1 MEEQKDTKNI
11 WIAMTITFFTVSIV
25 FGILLYRSEKVIK
38 EMQQTVAESVTVQ
51 EQQDVNASA
60 DSVRLMD
67 GMVQV
72 QKDNEWVDYC
82 TIEEFAQSDP
92 VEAGKQKMSDLIKSN
107 QDAVNAGT
115 LLEDVNSEFAML
127 EKAATRE
134 VIMEPQTEVSWK
146 METDNTTDNPN
157 KKKDNG
163 KNTAFK
169 VNGKN
174 QAGKGNTV
182 SGQNTAGAATPAET
196 QPGADTSMQQ
206 PASGTLAG
214 STPAEGNAS
223 TGNNAASGGS
233 SSGGGSSAGNSSSSG
248 GGTPAGNTTPSG
260 GNGSSNPSGG
270 TAGTP
275 STGTDSGGNVG
286 GGNTSGGSS
295 DTNIPSGGS
304 SGSSGGS
311 GSAPDSGSSS
321 GGSTDSSG
329 GNSGSDSGN
338 SGSGSSGGD
347 GEDIGWTDDI
357 L

>member
-11 WIAMTITFFTVSIV
+11 WIVMTITFFTVSIV

-92 VEAGKQKMSDLIKSN
+92 VVVGKQKMSDLIKSN

-146 METDNTTDNPN
+146 METDNTKNTTNSPN

-163 KNTAFK
+163 KNTASK
-169 VNGKN
+169 ENGKN

-182 SGQNTAGAATPAET
+182 SGQNAAGTATPAET
-196 QPGADTSMQQ
+196 QPGADTSTQQ
-206 PASGTLAG
+206 PASGTSTG
-214 STPAEGNAS
+214 STPAEGNTS

-233 SSGGGSSAGNSSSSG
+233 SSGGGS
-248 GGTPAGNTTPSG
+248 
-260 GNGSSNPSGG
+260 
-270 TAGTP
+270 
-275 STGTDSGGNVG
+275 D
-286 GGNTSGGSS
+286 
-295 DTNIPSGGS
+295 
-304 SGSSGGS
+304 
-311 GSAPDSGSSS
+311 SAPDSGSSS

>member
-11 WIAMTITFFTVSIV
+11 WIVMTITFFTVSIV

-72 QKDNEWVDYC
+72 QKDKEWVDYC

-146 METDNTTDNPN
+146 METDNAKNTTNNPN

-163 KNTAFK
+163 KNTASK

-182 SGQNTAGAATPAET
+182 SGQNAAGAATPAET
-196 QPGADTSMQQ
+196 QSGADTSMQQ
-206 PASGTLAG
+206 PASGTSTG
-214 STPAEGNAS
+214 STPAEGNTS
-223 TGNNAASGGS
+223 TGNNAASGGT
-233 SSGGGSSAGNSSSSG
+233 AN
-248 GGTPAGNTTPSG
+248 TPS
-260 GNGSSNPSGG
+260 S
-270 TAGTP
+270 
-275 STGTDSGGNVG
+275 GTDSGNNGTSGGNAG

-295 DTNIPSGGS
+295 DTNTPSGGS
-304 SGSSGGS
+304 SGST
-311 GSAPDSGSSS
+311 PDSGSSS
-321 GGSTDSSG
+321 GGSSDSSG

>member
-11 WIAMTITFFTVSIV
+11 WIVMTITFFTVSIV

-72 QKDNEWVDYC
+72 QKDKEWVDYC

-92 VEAGKQKMSDLIKSN
+92 VETGKQKMSDLIKSN

-146 METDNTTDNPN
+146 METDNAKNTTNNPN

-163 KNTAFK
+163 KNTASK

-182 SGQNTAGAATPAET
+182 SGQNTAGAVTPAET

-206 PASGTLAG
+206 PASGTSAG

-223 TGNNAASGGS
+223 TGNNAASGGT
-233 SSGGGSSAGNSSSSG
+233 AN
-248 GGTPAGNTTPSG
+248 TPS
-260 GNGSSNPSGG
+260 S
-270 TAGTP
+270 
-275 STGTDSGGNVG
+275 GTDSGNNGTSGGNAG

-295 DTNIPSGGS
+295 DTNTPSGGS
-304 SGSSGGS
+304 SGST
-311 GSAPDSGSSS
+311 PDSGSSS
-321 GGSTDSSG
+321 GGSSDSSG

>member
-38 EMQQTVAESVTVQ
+38 EMQQIVAESVTVQ

-72 QKDNEWVDYC
+72 QKDKEWVDYC

-146 METDNTTDNPN
+146 METDNAKNTTNNPN

-163 KNTAFK
+163 KNTASK

-182 SGQNTAGAATPAET
+182 SGQNAAGTATPAET

-206 PASGTLAG
+206 PASGTSTG

-223 TGNNAASGGS
+223 TGNNASSGGS
-233 SSGGGSSAGNSSSSG
+233 SSGGGSSAGSSSSSG
-248 GGTPAGNTTPSG
+248 GGAPTGNTTPSG

-270 TAGTP
+270 TAGAP
-275 STGTDSGGNVG
+275 STGTDSGGNG
-286 GGNTSGGSS
+286 ASG
-295 DTNIPSGGS
+295 
-304 SGSSGGS
+304 

-321 GGSTDSSG
+321 GGSTDSGG

>member
-11 WIAMTITFFTVSIV
+11 WIVMTITFFTVSIV

-60 DSVRLMD
+60 DPVRLMD

-72 QKDNEWVDYC
+72 QKDKEWVDYC

-146 METDNTTDNPN
+146 METDNTKNTTNNPN

-163 KNTAFK
+163 KNTASK

-182 SGQNTAGAATPAET
+182 SGQNAAGTATPAET

-206 PASGTLAG
+206 PASGTSKG
-214 STPAEGNAS
+214 STPAEGNTS

-233 SSGGGSSAGNSSSSG
+233 SSGGGSSAGN
-248 GGTPAGNTTPSG
+248 TTPSG
-260 GNGSSNPSGG
+260 GTANTPSSGADSGNNGASGG
-270 TAGTP
+270 SA
-275 STGTDSGGNVG
+275 G
-286 GGNTSGGSS
+286 GGNISGGST
-295 DTNIPSGGS
+295 DTSTPSGGS
-304 SGSSGGS
+304 SGST
-311 GSAPDSGSSS
+311 PDSGSSS
-321 GGSTDSSG
+321 GGSSDSSG

>member
-11 WIAMTITFFTVSIV
+11 WIVMTITFFTVSIV

-60 DSVRLMD
+60 DPVRLMD

-72 QKDNEWVDYC
+72 QKDKEWVDYC

-146 METDNTTDNPN
+146 METDNTKNTTNNPN

-163 KNTAFK
+163 KNTASK
-169 VNGKN
+169 ENGKN

-182 SGQNTAGAATPAET
+182 LGQNAAGTATPAET

-206 PASGTLAG
+206 PASGTSTG
-214 STPAEGNAS
+214 STPAEGNTS

-233 SSGGGSSAGNSSSSG
+233 SSGGGSSAGN
-248 GGTPAGNTTPSG
+248 TTPSG
-260 GNGSSNPSGG
+260 GTANTPSSGADSGNNGASGG
-270 TAGTP
+270 SA
-275 STGTDSGGNVG
+275 G
-286 GGNTSGGSS
+286 GGNISGGST
-295 DTNIPSGGS
+295 DTSTPSGGS
-304 SGSSGGS
+304 SGST
-311 GSAPDSGSSS
+311 PDSGSSS
-321 GGSTDSSG
+321 GGSSDSSG

>member
-11 WIAMTITFFTVSIV
+11 WIVMTITFFTVSIV

-38 EMQQTVAESVTVQ
+38 EMQQTVAEKSVTVQ

-92 VEAGKQKMSDLIKSN
+92 VEVGKQKMSDLIKSN

-146 METDNTTDNPN
+146 METDNAKNTTNNPN

-163 KNTAFK
+163 KNTASK

-182 SGQNTAGAATPAET
+182 SGQNAAEAATPAET

-206 PASGTLAG
+206 PASGT
-214 STPAEGNAS
+214 STGDNAS
-223 TGNNAASGGS
+223 SGGS
-233 SSGGGSSAGNSSSSG
+233 PSGGGSSAGSSSSSG
-248 GGTPAGNTTPSG
+248 GGAPAGNTTPSG

-275 STGTDSGGNVG
+275 STGTDSGG
-286 GGNTSGGSS
+286 SGA
-295 DTNIPSGGS
+295 SG
-304 SGSSGGS
+304 

-321 GGSTDSSG
+321 GGSTDSGG

-338 SGSGSSGGD
+338 SGSESSGGD

>member
-11 WIAMTITFFTVSIV
+11 WIVMTITFFTVSIV

-51 EQQDVNASA
+51 EKQDVNASA

-146 METDNTTDNPN
+146 METDNTKNTTNNPN

-163 KNTAFK
+163 KNTASK
-169 VNGKN
+169 ENGKN

-182 SGQNTAGAATPAET
+182 SGQNAAGTATPAET

-206 PASGTLAG
+206 PALGTSTG
-214 STPAEGNAS
+214 STPAEGNTS

-233 SSGGGSSAGNSSSSG
+233 SSGGGSSAGN
-248 GGTPAGNTTPSG
+248 TTPSG
-260 GNGSSNPSGG
+260 G
-270 TAGTP
+270 TANTP
-275 STGTDSGGNVG
+275 SSGADSGNNGASGGNAG
-286 GGNTSGGSS
+286 GGNISGGST
-295 DTNIPSGGS
+295 DTSTPSGGS
-304 SGSSGGS
+304 SGST
-311 GSAPDSGSSS
+311 PDSGSSS
-321 GGSTDSSG
+321 GGSSDSSG

>member
-11 WIAMTITFFTVSIV
+11 WIVMTITFFTVSIV

-51 EQQDVNASA
+51 EQQDVNANA

-72 QKDNEWVDYC
+72 QKDKEWVDYC

-146 METDNTTDNPN
+146 METDNTKNTTNNPN

-163 KNTAFK
+163 KNTASK
-169 VNGKN
+169 ENGKN

-182 SGQNTAGAATPAET
+182 SGQNAAGTATPAET

-233 SSGGGSSAGNSSSSG
+233 SAGSSSSSG
-248 GGTPAGNTTPSG
+248 GGAPAENTTPSG

-275 STGTDSGGNVG
+275 STGTDSGGNG
-286 GGNTSGGSS
+286 ASG
-295 DTNIPSGGS
+295 
-304 SGSSGGS
+304 

>member
-72 QKDNEWVDYC
+72 QKDKEWVDYC

-92 VEAGKQKMSDLIKSN
+92 VEVGKQKMSDLIKSN

-146 METDNTTDNPN
+146 METDNTKNTTNNPN

-163 KNTAFK
+163 KNMASK
-169 VNGKN
+169 ENGKN

-182 SGQNTAGAATPAET
+182 SGQNAAGTATPAET

-206 PASGTLAG
+206 PASGTSTG
-214 STPAEGNAS
+214 STPAEGNTS
-223 TGNNAASGGS
+223 TGNNAS
-233 SSGGGSSAGNSSSSG
+233 SGGSSAGSSSSSG
-248 GGTPAGNTTPSG
+248 GGAPAENTTPSG

-270 TAGTP
+270 TSGTP
-275 STGTDSGGNVG
+275 SSGTDSGNNGA
-286 GGNTSGGSS
+286 SG
-295 DTNIPSGGS
+295 
-304 SGSSGGS
+304 

-321 GGSTDSSG
+321 GGSTDSGG
-329 GNSGSDSGN
+329 GNGGSDSGN

>member
-11 WIAMTITFFTVSIV
+11 WIVMTITFFTVSIV

-146 METDNTTDNPN
+146 METDNTKNTTNNPN

-163 KNTAFK
+163 KNTASK
-169 VNGKN
+169 ENGKN

-182 SGQNTAGAATPAET
+182 SGQNAAGTATPADT
-196 QPGADTSMQQ
+196 QPGADTSTQQ
-206 PASGTLAG
+206 PASGTSAG
-214 STPAEGNAS
+214 S
-223 TGNNAASGGS
+223 NAASGGS
-233 SSGGGSSAGNSSSSG
+233 SSGGGSSAGSSSSSSG
-248 GGTPAGNTTPSG
+248 GAPTGNTTPSG

-275 STGTDSGGNVG
+275 STGTDSGGNG
-286 GGNTSGGSS
+286 ASG
-295 DTNIPSGGS
+295 
-304 SGSSGGS
+304 

-321 GGSTDSSG
+321 GGSTDSGG

>member
-11 WIAMTITFFTVSIV
+11 WIVMTITFFTVSIV

-72 QKDNEWVDYC
+72 QKDKEWVDYC

-92 VEAGKQKMSDLIKSN
+92 VETGKQKMSDLIKSN

-163 KNTAFK
+163 KNTASK

-182 SGQNTAGAATPAET
+182 SGQNAAGTATPAET

-206 PASGTLAG
+206 PASGTSSG

-223 TGNNAASGGS
+223 TGNNAASGGT
-233 SSGGGSSAGNSSSSG
+233 AN
-248 GGTPAGNTTPSG
+248 TPS
-260 GNGSSNPSGG
+260 S
-270 TAGTP
+270 
-275 STGTDSGGNVG
+275 GTDSGNNGTSGGNAG

-295 DTNIPSGGS
+295 DTNTPSGGS
-304 SGSSGGS
+304 SGST
-311 GSAPDSGSSS
+311 PDSGSSS
-321 GGSTDSSG
+321 GGSSNSSG

>member
-146 METDNTTDNPN
+146 METDNTKNTTNNPN

-163 KNTAFK
+163 KNTASK
-169 VNGKN
+169 ENGKN

-182 SGQNTAGAATPAET
+182 SGQNAAGTATPAET

-206 PASGTLAG
+206 PASGT
-214 STPAEGNAS
+214 STGDNAS
-223 TGNNAASGGS
+223 SGGS
-233 SSGGGSSAGNSSSSG
+233 
-248 GGTPAGNTTPSG
+248 PSG
-260 GNGSSNPSGG
+260 E
-270 TAGTP
+270 
-275 STGTDSGGNVG
+275 
-286 GGNTSGGSS
+286 
-295 DTNIPSGGS
+295 
-304 SGSSGGS
+304 GS

-321 GGSTDSSG
+321 GGSTDSNG

>member
-11 WIAMTITFFTVSIV
+11 WIVMTITFFTVSIV
-25 FGILLYRSEKVIK
+25 FGILLYQSQKVIK
-38 EMQQTVAESVTVQ
+38 EMKQTVAESVTVQ
-51 EQQDVNASA
+51 EQQDVNAGTDA
-60 DSVRLMD
+60 VRLMD

-92 VEAGKQKMSDLIKSN
+92 VETGKQKMSDLIKNN

-115 LLEDVNSEFAML
+115 LLENVNSEFAML

-146 METDNTTDNPN
+146 MESDNAKNTVNNPD

-163 KNTAFK
+163 INAPSK
-169 VNGKN
+169 VKGKN

-182 SGQNTAGAATPAET
+182 SGQNTAGTVTSAET

-206 PASGTLAG
+206 PASGTSAG
-214 STPAEGNAS
+214 STPAEGNTS

-233 SSGGGSSAGNSSSSG
+233 SAGSSSSSG

-275 STGTDSGGNVG
+275 STGTDSGG
-286 GGNTSGGSS
+286 SS
-295 DTNIPSGGS
+295 DTNTPSGGS

-329 GNSGSDSGN
+329 GKSGSDSGN

>member
-11 WIAMTITFFTVSIV
+11 WIVMTITFFTVSIV

-38 EMQQTVAESVTVQ
+38 EMQQTVAEKSVTVQ

-146 METDNTTDNPN
+146 METDNAKNTTNNPN

-163 KNTAFK
+163 KNTASK

-182 SGQNTAGAATPAET
+182 SGQNAAETATPAET

-206 PASGTLAG
+206 PASGT
-214 STPAEGNAS
+214 STGDNAS
-223 TGNNAASGGS
+223 SGGS
-233 SSGGGSSAGNSSSSG
+233 PSGGGSSAGSSSSSG
-248 GGTPAGNTTPSG
+248 GGAPAENTTPSG

-275 STGTDSGGNVG
+275 STGTDSGG
-286 GGNTSGGSS
+286 SGA
-295 DTNIPSGGS
+295 SG
-304 SGSSGGS
+304 

-321 GGSTDSSG
+321 GGSTDSGG

-338 SGSGSSGGD
+338 SGSESSGGD

>member
-11 WIAMTITFFTVSIV
+11 WIVMTITFFTVSIV

-72 QKDNEWVDYC
+72 QKDKEWVDYC

-92 VEAGKQKMSDLIKSN
+92 VETGKQKMSDLIKSN

-146 METDNTTDNPN
+146 METDNTKNTTDNPN

-163 KNTAFK
+163 KNTASK

-182 SGQNTAGAATPAET
+182 SGQNAAGTATPAET

-206 PASGTLAG
+206 PASGTSSG

-223 TGNNAASGGS
+223 TGNNAASGGT
-233 SSGGGSSAGNSSSSG
+233 AN
-248 GGTPAGNTTPSG
+248 TPS
-260 GNGSSNPSGG
+260 S
-270 TAGTP
+270 
-275 STGTDSGGNVG
+275 GTDSGNNGTSGGNAG
-286 GGNTSGGSS
+286 GGNTSGGRS
-295 DTNIPSGGS
+295 DTNTPSGGS
-304 SGSSGGS
+304 SGST
-311 GSAPDSGSSS
+311 PDSGSSS
-321 GGSTDSSG
+321 GGSSNSSG

>member
-11 WIAMTITFFTVSIV
+11 WIAMTIAFFTVSIV

-146 METDNTTDNPN
+146 METDNAKNTTNNPN
-157 KKKDNG
+157 KKKDNR
-163 KNTAFK
+163 KNTASK

-182 SGQNTAGAATPAET
+182 SGQNAAETATPAET

-206 PASGTLAG
+206 PASGTSTG
-214 STPAEGNAS
+214 STPAEGNTS

-233 SSGGGSSAGNSSSSG
+233 SSGGGSSADSSSSSG
-248 GGTPAGNTTPSG
+248 GGT
-260 GNGSSNPSGG
+260 
-270 TAGTP
+270 AGTP
-275 STGTDSGGNVG
+275 SAGTDSGG
-286 GGNTSGGSS
+286 SGA
-295 DTNIPSGGS
+295 SG
-304 SGSSGGS
+304 

-321 GGSTDSSG
+321 GGSTDSGG

>member
-11 WIAMTITFFTVSIV
+11 WIVMTITFFTVSIV

-60 DSVRLMD
+60 DPVRLMD

-72 QKDNEWVDYC
+72 QKDKEWVDYC

-115 LLEDVNSEFAML
+115 LLENVNSEFAML

-146 METDNTTDNPN
+146 MESDNAKNTVNNPD

-163 KNTAFK
+163 INAPSK
-169 VNGKN
+169 VKGKN

-182 SGQNTAGAATPAET
+182 SGQNAAGTATSAET

-206 PASGTLAG
+206 PASGTSKG
-214 STPAEGNAS
+214 STPAEGNTS

-233 SSGGGSSAGNSSSSG
+233 SSGGGSSAGN
-248 GGTPAGNTTPSG
+248 TTPSG
-260 GNGSSNPSGG
+260 GTANTPSSGADSGNNGASGG
-270 TAGTP
+270 SA
-275 STGTDSGGNVG
+275 G
-286 GGNTSGGSS
+286 GGNISGGST
-295 DTNIPSGGS
+295 DTSTPSGGS
-304 SGSSGGS
+304 SGST
-311 GSAPDSGSSS
+311 PDSGSSS
-321 GGSTDSSG
+321 GGSSDSSG

>member
-11 WIAMTITFFTVSIV
+11 WIVMTITFFTVSIV

-72 QKDNEWVDYC
+72 QKDKEWVDYC

-92 VEAGKQKMSDLIKSN
+92 VETGKQKMSDLIKSN

-146 METDNTTDNPN
+146 METDNAKNTTNNPN

-163 KNTAFK
+163 KNTASK

-182 SGQNTAGAATPAET
+182 SGQNAAGTATPAET

-206 PASGTLAG
+206 PASGTSSG

-223 TGNNAASGGS
+223 TGNNAASGGT
-233 SSGGGSSAGNSSSSG
+233 AN
-248 GGTPAGNTTPSG
+248 TPS
-260 GNGSSNPSGG
+260 S
-270 TAGTP
+270 
-275 STGTDSGGNVG
+275 GTDSGNNGTSGGNAG

-295 DTNIPSGGS
+295 DTNTPSGGS
-304 SGSSGGS
+304 SGST
-311 GSAPDSGSSS
+311 PDSGSSS
-321 GGSTDSSG
+321 GGSSDSSG

>member
-11 WIAMTITFFTVSIV
+11 WIAMTIAFFTVSIV

-146 METDNTTDNPN
+146 METDNAKNTTNNPN

-163 KNTAFK
+163 KNTASK

-182 SGQNTAGAATPAET
+182 SGQNAAETATPAET

-206 PASGTLAG
+206 PASGTSTG
-214 STPAEGNAS
+214 STPAEGNTS

-233 SSGGGSSAGNSSSSG
+233 SSGGGSSADSSSSSG
-248 GGTPAGNTTPSG
+248 GGT
-260 GNGSSNPSGG
+260 
-270 TAGTP
+270 AGTP
-275 STGTDSGGNVG
+275 SAGTDSGG
-286 GGNTSGGSS
+286 SGA
-295 DTNIPSGGS
+295 SG
-304 SGSSGGS
+304 

-321 GGSTDSSG
+321 GGSTDSGG

>member
-11 WIAMTITFFTVSIV
+11 WIVMTITFFTVSIV

-38 EMQQTVAESVTVQ
+38 EMQQTVAESVTVP

-60 DSVRLMD
+60 DPVRLMD

-72 QKDNEWVDYC
+72 QKDKEWVDYC

-146 METDNTTDNPN
+146 METDNTKNTTNNPN

-163 KNTAFK
+163 KNTASK

-182 SGQNTAGAATPAET
+182 SGQNAAGTATPAET

-206 PASGTLAG
+206 PASGTSSG

-223 TGNNAASGGS
+223 TGDNASSGGS
-233 SSGGGSSAGNSSSSG
+233 PSGGGSSAGSSSSSG
-248 GGTPAGNTTPSG
+248 GGAPAENTTPSG

-275 STGTDSGGNVG
+275 STGTDSSEKAPAAQTG
-286 GGNTSGGSS
+286 
-295 DTNIPSGGS
+295 DTMHAVPFVLAMII
-304 SGSSGGS
+304 
-311 GSAPDSGSSS
+311 SAGVVVIEISRKKKAVR
-321 GGSTDSSG
+321 
-329 GNSGSDSGN
+329 
-338 SGSGSSGGD
+338 
-347 GEDIGWTDDI
+347 
-357 L
+357 

>member
-11 WIAMTITFFTVSIV
+11 WIVMTITFFTVSIV

-92 VEAGKQKMSDLIKSN
+92 VEVGKQKMSDLIKSN
-107 QDAVNAGT
+107 QEAANAGT
-115 LLEDVNSEFAML
+115 LLENVNSEFAML

-134 VIMEPQTEVSWK
+134 VIMELQTEVSWK
-146 METDNTTDNPN
+146 MKSDNAKNTANNPD

-163 KNTAFK
+163 KNTPSK
-169 VNGKN
+169 VNVKN

-182 SGQNTAGAATPAET
+182 SGQDAAGTATPAET
-196 QPGADTSMQQ
+196 QPGADPSMQQ
-206 PASGTLAG
+206 PASGTSAG
-214 STPAEGNAS
+214 STPAEGNTS

-233 SSGGGSSAGNSSSSG
+233 SAGSS
-248 GGTPAGNTTPSG
+248 
-260 GNGSSNPSGG
+260 
-270 TAGTP
+270 
-275 STGTDSGGNVG
+275 
-286 GGNTSGGSS
+286 
-295 DTNIPSGGS
+295 
-304 SGSSGGS
+304 
-311 GSAPDSGSSS
+311 SSS

>member
-11 WIAMTITFFTVSIV
+11 WIVMTITFFTVSIV

-72 QKDNEWVDYC
+72 QKDKEWVDYC

-146 METDNTTDNPN
+146 METDNAKNTTNNPN

-163 KNTAFK
+163 KNTASK

-182 SGQNTAGAATPAET
+182 SGQNAAGAATPAET
-196 QPGADTSMQQ
+196 QSGADTSMQQ
-206 PASGTLAG
+206 PASGTSAG
-214 STPAEGNAS
+214 STPAEGNTS
-223 TGNNAASGGS
+223 TGNNAASGGT
-233 SSGGGSSAGNSSSSG
+233 AN
-248 GGTPAGNTTPSG
+248 TPS
-260 GNGSSNPSGG
+260 S
-270 TAGTP
+270 
-275 STGTDSGGNVG
+275 GTDSGNNGTSGGNAG

-295 DTNIPSGGS
+295 DTNTPSGGS
-304 SGSSGGS
+304 SGST
-311 GSAPDSGSSS
+311 PDSGSSS
-321 GGSTDSSG
+321 GGSSDSSG

>member
-11 WIAMTITFFTVSIV
+11 WIVMTITFFTVSIV

-38 EMQQTVAESVTVQ
+38 EMQQTVAESVTVP

-60 DSVRLMD
+60 DPVRLMD

-72 QKDNEWVDYC
+72 QKDKEWVDYC

-146 METDNTTDNPN
+146 METDNTKNTTNNPN

-163 KNTAFK
+163 KNTASK

-182 SGQNTAGAATPAET
+182 SGQNAAGTATPAET

-206 PASGTLAG
+206 PASGTSTG
-214 STPAEGNAS
+214 STPAEGNTS

-233 SSGGGSSAGNSSSSG
+233 SSGGGSSADSSSSSG
-248 GGTPAGNTTPSG
+248 GGT
-260 GNGSSNPSGG
+260 
-270 TAGTP
+270 AGTP
-275 STGTDSGGNVG
+275 SAGTDSGG
-286 GGNTSGGSS
+286 SGA
-295 DTNIPSGGS
+295 SG
-304 SGSSGGS
+304 

-321 GGSTDSSG
+321 GGSTDSGG

>member
-11 WIAMTITFFTVSIV
+11 WIVMTITFFTVSIV

-82 TIEEFAQSDP
+82 TIEEFTQSDP

-146 METDNTTDNPN
+146 METDNAKNTTNNPN

-163 KNTAFK
+163 KNTASK
-169 VNGKN
+169 ENGKN

-182 SGQNTAGAATPAET
+182 SGQNAAGTATPAET

-206 PASGTLAG
+206 PASGTSAG

-223 TGNNAASGGS
+223 TGDNASSGGS
-233 SSGGGSSAGNSSSSG
+233 PSGGGSSAGSSSSSG
-248 GGTPAGNTTPSG
+248 GGAPAENTTPSG

-275 STGTDSGGNVG
+275 STGTDSGGNG
-286 GGNTSGGSS
+286 ASG
-295 DTNIPSGGS
+295 
-304 SGSSGGS
+304 

-321 GGSTDSSG
+321 GGSTDSGG

>member
-11 WIAMTITFFTVSIV
+11 WIVMTITFFTVSIV

-146 METDNTTDNPN
+146 METDNTKNTTNNPN

-163 KNTAFK
+163 KNTASK

-174 QAGKGNTV
+174 QAGKGNAV
-182 SGQNTAGAATPAET
+182 SGQNAAGTATPADT
-196 QPGADTSMQQ
+196 QPGADTSTQQ
-206 PASGTLAG
+206 PASGTSAG
-214 STPAEGNAS
+214 STPAEGNTS

-233 SSGGGSSAGNSSSSG
+233 
-248 GGTPAGNTTPSG
+248 PSG
-260 GNGSSNPSGG
+260 E
-270 TAGTP
+270 
-275 STGTDSGGNVG
+275 
-286 GGNTSGGSS
+286 
-295 DTNIPSGGS
+295 
-304 SGSSGGS
+304 GS

>member
-1 MEEQKDTKNI
+1 
-11 WIAMTITFFTVSIV
+11 MTITFFTVSIV

-146 METDNTTDNPN
+146 MESDNAKNTVNNPD

-163 KNTAFK
+163 INAPSK
-169 VNGKN
+169 VKGKN

-182 SGQNTAGAATPAET
+182 SGQNTAGTVTSAET
-196 QPGADTSMQQ
+196 QPGADTSTQQ
-206 PASGTLAG
+206 PASGTSAG
-214 STPAEGNAS
+214 STPAEGNTS

-233 SSGGGSSAGNSSSSG
+233 SAGSSSSSG

-260 GNGSSNPSGG
+260 GNSSLNPSGG

-275 STGTDSGGNVG
+275 STGTDSGG
-286 GGNTSGGSS
+286 
-295 DTNIPSGGS
+295 
-304 SGSSGGS
+304 
-311 GSAPDSGSSS
+311 SAPDGGSSS
-321 GGSTDSSG
+321 GGSTDSGG

>member
-11 WIAMTITFFTVSIV
+11 WIVMTITFFTVSIV

-38 EMQQTVAESVTVQ
+38 EMQQTVAESVTVP

-60 DSVRLMD
+60 DPVRLMD

-72 QKDNEWVDYC
+72 QKDKEWVDYC

-146 METDNTTDNPN
+146 METDNTKNTTNNPN

-163 KNTAFK
+163 KNTASK

-182 SGQNTAGAATPAET
+182 SGQNAAETATPAET

-206 PASGTLAG
+206 PASGTSSG

-223 TGNNAASGGS
+223 TGDNASSGGS
-233 SSGGGSSAGNSSSSG
+233 PSGGGSSAGSSSSSG
-248 GGTPAGNTTPSG
+248 GGAPAENTTPSG

-275 STGTDSGGNVG
+275 STGTDSGGNG
-286 GGNTSGGSS
+286 ASG
-295 DTNIPSGGS
+295 
-304 SGSSGGS
+304 

-321 GGSTDSSG
+321 GGSTDSGG

>member
-11 WIAMTITFFTVSIV
+11 WIVMTITFFTVSIV

-38 EMQQTVAESVTVQ
+38 EMQQTVAEKSVTVQ

-92 VEAGKQKMSDLIKSN
+92 VEVGKQKMSDLIKSN

-146 METDNTTDNPN
+146 METDNAKNTTNNPN

-163 KNTAFK
+163 KNTASK

-182 SGQNTAGAATPAET
+182 SGQNAAETATPAET

-206 PASGTLAG
+206 PASGT
-214 STPAEGNAS
+214 STGDNAS
-223 TGNNAASGGS
+223 SGGS
-233 SSGGGSSAGNSSSSG
+233 PSGGGA
-248 GGTPAGNTTPSG
+248 PAGNTTPSG

-275 STGTDSGGNVG
+275 STGTDSGG
-286 GGNTSGGSS
+286 SGA
-295 DTNIPSGGS
+295 SG
-304 SGSSGGS
+304 

-321 GGSTDSSG
+321 GGSTDSGG

-338 SGSGSSGGD
+338 SGSESSGGD

>member
-11 WIAMTITFFTVSIV
+11 WIVMTITFFTVSIV

-127 EKAATRE
+127 EKAATIE

-146 METDNTTDNPN
+146 METDNTKNTTNNPN

-163 KNTAFK
+163 KNTASK
-169 VNGKN
+169 ENGKN

-182 SGQNTAGAATPAET
+182 SGQNAAGTATPAET

-206 PASGTLAG
+206 PASGTSTG
-214 STPAEGNAS
+214 STPAEGNTS

-233 SSGGGSSAGNSSSSG
+233 SSGGGSSADSSSSSG
-248 GGTPAGNTTPSG
+248 GGT
-260 GNGSSNPSGG
+260 
-270 TAGTP
+270 AGTP
-275 STGTDSGGNVG
+275 SAGTDSGG
-286 GGNTSGGSS
+286 SGA
-295 DTNIPSGGS
+295 SG
-304 SGSSGGS
+304 

-321 GGSTDSSG
+321 GGSTDSGG

>member
-11 WIAMTITFFTVSIV
+11 WIVMTITFFTVSIV

-60 DSVRLMD
+60 DAVRLMD

-92 VEAGKQKMSDLIKSN
+92 VEAGKQKMSDFIKSN
-107 QDAVNAGT
+107 QEAANAGT
-115 LLEDVNSEFAML
+115 LLENVNSEFSML

-146 METDNTTDNPN
+146 MESDNAKNTANNPD

-163 KNTAFK
+163 KNTPSK

-182 SGQNTAGAATPAET
+182 SGQNAAGTATPAET

-206 PASGTLAG
+206 PASGTSAG
-214 STPAEGNAS
+214 S
-223 TGNNAASGGS
+223 
-233 SSGGGSSAGNSSSSG
+233 SSSSG
-248 GGTPAGNTTPSG
+248 GGAPAGNTTPSG

-275 STGTDSGGNVG
+275 STGTDSGG
-286 GGNTSGGSS
+286 SS
-295 DTNIPSGGS
+295 DTNTPSGGS

>member
-11 WIAMTITFFTVSIV
+11 WIVMTITFFTVSIV

-60 DSVRLMD
+60 DPVRLMD

-72 QKDNEWVDYC
+72 QKDKEWVDYC

-115 LLEDVNSEFAML
+115 LLENVNSEFAML

-146 METDNTTDNPN
+146 MESDNAKNTVNNPD

-163 KNTAFK
+163 INAPSK
-169 VNGKN
+169 VKGKN

-182 SGQNTAGAATPAET
+182 SGQNAAGTATPAET

-206 PASGTLAG
+206 PASGTSTG

-223 TGNNAASGGS
+223 TGNNASSGGS
-233 SSGGGSSAGNSSSSG
+233 SSGGGSSAGSSSSSG
-248 GGTPAGNTTPSG
+248 GGAPAGNTTPSG

-275 STGTDSGGNVG
+275 STGTDSGG
-286 GGNTSGGSS
+286 SGA
-295 DTNIPSGGS
+295 SG
-304 SGSSGGS
+304 

-321 GGSTDSSG
+321 GGSTDSGG

>member
-11 WIAMTITFFTVSIV
+11 WIAMTIAFFTVSIV

-72 QKDNEWVDYC
+72 QKDKEWVDYC
-82 TIEEFAQSDP
+82 TIEEFAHSDP
-92 VEAGKQKMSDLIKSN
+92 VETGKQKMSDLIKSN

-146 METDNTTDNPN
+146 METDNTKNTTDNPN

-163 KNTAFK
+163 KNTASK

-182 SGQNTAGAATPAET
+182 SGQNAAGTATPAET

-206 PASGTLAG
+206 PASGTSSG

-223 TGNNAASGGS
+223 TGNNAASGGT
-233 SSGGGSSAGNSSSSG
+233 AN
-248 GGTPAGNTTPSG
+248 TPS
-260 GNGSSNPSGG
+260 S
-270 TAGTP
+270 
-275 STGTDSGGNVG
+275 GTDSGNNGTSGGNAG

-295 DTNIPSGGS
+295 DTNTPSGGS
-304 SGSSGGS
+304 SGST
-311 GSAPDSGSSS
+311 PDSGSSS
-321 GGSTDSSG
+321 GGSSNSSG

>member
-11 WIAMTITFFTVSIV
+11 WIVMTITFFTVSIV

-92 VEAGKQKMSDLIKSN
+92 VEVGKQKMSDLIKSN

-146 METDNTTDNPN
+146 METDNTKNTTNNPN

-163 KNTAFK
+163 KNTASK
-169 VNGKN
+169 ENGKN

-182 SGQNTAGAATPAET
+182 SGQNAAGTATPAET

-206 PASGTLAG
+206 PASGT
-214 STPAEGNAS
+214 STGDNAS
-223 TGNNAASGGS
+223 NGGS
-233 SSGGGSSAGNSSSSG
+233 
-248 GGTPAGNTTPSG
+248 PSG
-260 GNGSSNPSGG
+260 E
-270 TAGTP
+270 
-275 STGTDSGGNVG
+275 
-286 GGNTSGGSS
+286 
-295 DTNIPSGGS
+295 
-304 SGSSGGS
+304 GS

-329 GNSGSDSGN
+329 GNSGSDLEN

>member
-11 WIAMTITFFTVSIV
+11 WIVMTITFFTVSIV

-146 METDNTTDNPN
+146 METDNTKNTTNNPD

-163 KNTAFK
+163 KNTASK

-182 SGQNTAGAATPAET
+182 SGQNTAGTATPAET

-206 PASGTLAG
+206 PTSGTSAG
-214 STPAEGNAS
+214 STPAAGNTS
-223 TGNNAASGGS
+223 TGNNAASGGTV
-233 SSGGGSSAGNSSSSG
+233 N
-248 GGTPAGNTTPSG
+248 TPS
-260 GNGSSNPSGG
+260 S
-270 TAGTP
+270 
-275 STGTDSGGNVG
+275 GTDSGNNGTSGGNAG

-295 DTNIPSGGS
+295 DTNTPSGGS
-304 SGSSGGS
+304 SGSS

-321 GGSTDSSG
+321 GGSTDSGG

-338 SGSGSSGGD
+338 SGSGSSGGG

>member
-11 WIAMTITFFTVSIV
+11 WIVMTITFFTVSIV

-60 DSVRLMD
+60 DPVRLMD

-72 QKDNEWVDYC
+72 QKDKEWVDYC

-127 EKAATRE
+127 EKAVTRE

-146 METDNTTDNPN
+146 METDNAKNTTNNPN

-163 KNTAFK
+163 KNTASK

-206 PASGTLAG
+206 PASGTSAG

-223 TGNNAASGGS
+223 TGNNASSGGS
-233 SSGGGSSAGNSSSSG
+233 SSGGGSSAGSSSSSG
-248 GGTPAGNTTPSG
+248 GGAPAGNTTPSG

-275 STGTDSGGNVG
+275 STGTDSGGNG
-286 GGNTSGGSS
+286 ASG
-295 DTNIPSGGS
+295 
-304 SGSSGGS
+304 

-321 GGSTDSSG
+321 GGSTDSGG

>member
-25 FGILLYRSEKVIK
+25 FGILLYQAEKVIK

-51 EQQDVNASA
+51 EQQDVNAST

-146 METDNTTDNPN
+146 METDNTKNTTNSPN

-163 KNTAFK
+163 KNTASK
-169 VNGKN
+169 ENGKN
-174 QAGKGNTV
+174 QAGKGDTV
-182 SGQNTAGAATPAET
+182 SGQNAAGTATPAET
-196 QPGADTSMQQ
+196 QSGADTSIQQ
-206 PASGTLAG
+206 PASGTSAG
-214 STPAEGNAS
+214 STPAAGNTS

-233 SSGGGSSAGNSSSSG
+233 SSGGGSSAGN
-248 GGTPAGNTTPSG
+248 TTPSG
-260 GNGSSNPSGG
+260 GTANTPSSGADSGNNGASGG
-270 TAGTP
+270 SA
-275 STGTDSGGNVG
+275 G
-286 GGNTSGGSS
+286 GGNISGGST
-295 DTNIPSGGS
+295 DTSTPSGGS
-304 SGSSGGS
+304 SGST
-311 GSAPDSGSSS
+311 PDSGSSS
-321 GGSTDSSG
+321 GGSSDSSG

>member
-72 QKDNEWVDYC
+72 QKDKEWVDYC

-92 VEAGKQKMSDLIKSN
+92 VETGKQKMSDLIKSN

-146 METDNTTDNPN
+146 METDNTKNTTDNPN

-163 KNTAFK
+163 KNTASK

-182 SGQNTAGAATPAET
+182 SGQNAAGTATPAET

-206 PASGTLAG
+206 PASGTSSG

-223 TGNNAASGGS
+223 TGNNAASGGT
-233 SSGGGSSAGNSSSSG
+233 AN
-248 GGTPAGNTTPSG
+248 TPS
-260 GNGSSNPSGG
+260 S
-270 TAGTP
+270 
-275 STGTDSGGNVG
+275 GTDSGNNGTSGGNAG

-295 DTNIPSGGS
+295 DTNTPSGGS
-304 SGSSGGS
+304 SGST
-311 GSAPDSGSSS
+311 PDSGSSS
-321 GGSTDSSG
+321 GGSSNSSG

>member
-11 WIAMTITFFTVSIV
+11 WIVMTITFFTVSIV

-38 EMQQTVAESVTVQ
+38 EMQQIVAESVTVQ
-51 EQQDVNASA
+51 EQQDVNANA

-163 KNTAFK
+163 KNTASK

-233 SSGGGSSAGNSSSSG
+233 SSGGGSSAGN
-248 GGTPAGNTTPSG
+248 TTPSG
-260 GNGSSNPSGG
+260 GTANTPSSGADSGNNGASGG
-270 TAGTP
+270 SA
-275 STGTDSGGNVG
+275 G
-286 GGNTSGGSS
+286 GGNISGGST
-295 DTNIPSGGS
+295 DTSTPSGGS
-304 SGSSGGS
+304 SGSTGGS
-311 GSAPDSGSSS
+311 GSIPDSGASS
-321 GGSTDSSG
+321 GGSSDSSG

>member
-11 WIAMTITFFTVSIV
+11 WIVMTITFFTVSIV

-92 VEAGKQKMSDLIKSN
+92 VVVGKQKMSDLIKGN

-146 METDNTTDNPN
+146 METDNTKNTTNNPN

-163 KNTAFK
+163 KNTASK

-182 SGQNTAGAATPAET
+182 SGQNAAGTATPADT
-196 QPGADTSMQQ
+196 QPGADTSTQQ
-206 PASGTLAG
+206 PASGTSAG
-214 STPAEGNAS
+214 STPAEGNTS

-233 SSGGGSSAGNSSSSG
+233 SSG
-248 GGTPAGNTTPSG
+248 
-260 GNGSSNPSGG
+260 
-270 TAGTP
+270 
-275 STGTDSGGNVG
+275 
-286 GGNTSGGSS
+286 
-295 DTNIPSGGS
+295 
-304 SGSSGGS
+304 GGS

-347 GEDIGWTDDI
+347 GEDIGWTDTV